1 MINVACTSR
10 YMNAY
15 GGPTAYVGSNPD
27 NPAQGMLR
35 YQNNKLQVFDGH
47 GWTNMDMNIGV
58 GLDAEGEEAITWA
71 RERMAQERRWAELAK
86 THPAV
91 KDAIRARDQAEQAL
105 SVVSRLC
112 GELET

>member
-15 GGPTAYVGSNPD
+15 GGPTAYVGSNPN
-27 NPAQGMLR
+27 NPVQGMLR
-35 YQNNKLQVFDGH
+35 YQNSSLQVFDGS

-58 GLDAEGEEAITWA
+58 GLDAEGESAIAWA
-71 RERMAQERRWAELAK
+71 IERQAQEQRWAELAQS
-86 THPAV
+86 HPAV
-91 KDAIRARDQAEQAL
+91 ADAMAARDQAEAAL
-105 SVVSRLC
+105 SMVAKLC